1 MPLFLLSTPLS
12 LHILTQLRNKDTD
25 QINFRKGMV
34 RLGRLLGYE
43 IVNTMDYEM
52 IEVETPLGV
61 KAKGIRIFDM
71 DNVVIINILRA
82 ATPLVEGLLK
92 AFPAARQGVITAR
105 RKEFEGKEPPKEMEV
120 EISYEKI
127 PKIKENIDNVIISDP
142 MVATASTMMKVIEN
156 IDSTKPKRI
165 YIASVIASEY
175 GVKRILE
182 KYPYV
187 YFFTI
192 SIDPELNNNGYIVPG
207 LGDAGDRSFG

>member
-25 QINFRKGMV
+25 QINFRKGLV
-34 RLGRLLGYE
+34 RLGRLIGYE
-43 IVNTMDYEM
+43 IANTMDYE
-52 IEVETPLGV
+52 IVEVETPLGV
-61 KAKGIRIFDM
+61 RAKGVRIYDM
-71 DNVVIINILRA
+71 ENVVIINILRA

-105 RKEFEGKEPPKEMEV
+105 RKEFTGKEPPKEMEV

-142 MVATASTMMKVIEN
+142 MVATGSTMIKVIEK
-156 IDSTKPKRI
+156 IITSRPKRI
-165 YIASVIASEY
+165 YVASVIASEY

-182 KYPYV
+182 KYPDI

-192 SIDPELNNNGYIVPG
+192 SIDPELNNSGYIVPG
-207 LGDAGDRSFG
+207 LGDAGDRAFG

>member
-25 QINFRKGMV
+25 QINFRKGLV
-34 RLGRLLGYE
+34 RLGRLIGYE
-43 IVNTMDYEM
+43 IANTMDYE
-52 IEVETPLGV
+52 IVEVETPLGV
-61 KAKGIRIFDM
+61 KAKGVKIYDM
-71 DNVVIINILRA
+71 ENVVIINILRA

-105 RKEFEGKEPPKEMEV
+105 RKEFTSSEPPKEMEV

-127 PKIKENIDNVIISDP
+127 PKIKENVDNVIISDP
-142 MVATASTMMKVIEN
+142 MVATGSTMLKVIERIVKN
-156 IDSTKPKRI
+156 NPKRI

-175 GVKRILE
+175 GLRRILE
-182 KYPYV
+182 KYPNI

-192 SIDPELNNNGYIVPG
+192 SIDPELNNSGYIVPG
-207 LGDAGDRSFG
+207 LGDAGDRAFG

>member
-1 MPLFLLSTPLS
+1 MPLFLLSSPLS
-12 LHILTQLRNKDTD
+12 LHILTQIRNKDTD
-25 QINFRKGMV
+25 QINFRKGLV
-34 RLGRLLGYE
+34 RLGRLIGYE
-43 IVNTMDYEM
+43 IANTMDYEI

-61 KAKGIRIFDM
+61 KTKGVRIYDLE
-71 DNVVIINILRA
+71 NVIIINILRA

-92 AFPAARQGVITAR
+92 AFPAARQGVVTAR

-120 EISYEKI
+120 EIFYDKI
-127 PKIKENIDNVIISDP
+127 PEIRRSVDNVIISDP
-142 MVATASTMMKVIEN
+142 MVATASTMLKVLE
-156 IDSTKPKRI
+156 KVAKKEPKRI

-182 KYPYV
+182 LYPQV

-192 SIDPELNNNGYIVPG
+192 SIDPELNNKGYIVPG